1 MHAMKIQITL
11 LTGLLGF
18 AAGKSPELDPA
29 SFDEAI
35 HSKNVFVKF
44 YAPWCGHCKSLAPDW
59 DKLADMYASSPSVT
73 IASVDCTVDE
83 NDELCHQYGVQGY
96 PTLKYF
102 TDGNT
107 MGEDYQGPRS
117 LEALEQFASDT
128 LNKKCIVGSEEEMAK
143 DTSLCSD
150 KEKDYAKKMRGKTVE
165 EQKAQIERL
174 EKLKNGKMKPELR
187 TWLFQRLHILKGLG
201 NAESKDEL

>member
-1 MHAMKIQITL
+1 MLISQL
-11 LTGLLGF
+11 F
-18 AAGKSPELDPA
+18 ASNLQ
-29 SFDEAI
+29 
-35 HSKNVFVKF
+35 
-44 YAPWCGHCKSLAPDW
+44 WCGHCKALAPDW
-59 DKLADMYASSPSVT
+59 DKLAGMYASSPSVA
-73 IASVDCTVDE
+73 IASVDCTTDE

-102 TDGNT
+102 IDGNT

-117 LEALEQFASDT
+117 LEALEQFVNDT
-128 LNKKCIVGSEEEMAK
+128 LNKKCVVGSEEEMAK

-150 KEKDYAKKMRGKTVE
+150 KEREYAKKMRSKTAA

-201 NAESKDEL
+201 SVESKDEL